1 MDSCFTASLNKV
13 GVNAVAM
20 PEDNQQLS
28 EYVLEAIRNG
38 QRIEALKRIRDEKG
52 LGLKDAKQLVDQ
64 EITLNHAD
72 NPHYQSK
79 PFQIPLLAVILVA
92 GVLTVL
98 TCYIVV
104 SLRLRDAPRSP
115 NPEPTSFLHQ

>member
-1 MDSCFTASLNKV
+1 MRFIALLKKV
-13 GVNAVAM
+13 DVNAIVM

-38 QRIEALKRIRDEKG
+38 QRIEALKRIRNEKG
-52 LGLKDAKQLVDQ
+52 LGLKDAKKLVDE
-64 EITLNHAD
+64 EIALNHAD

-92 GVLTVL
+92 SVLTVV
-98 TCYIVV
+98 TCYIIV
-104 SLRLRDAPRSP
+104 SLRLRDTPRSP
-115 NPEPTSFLHQ
+115 NLEPTNFLRQ